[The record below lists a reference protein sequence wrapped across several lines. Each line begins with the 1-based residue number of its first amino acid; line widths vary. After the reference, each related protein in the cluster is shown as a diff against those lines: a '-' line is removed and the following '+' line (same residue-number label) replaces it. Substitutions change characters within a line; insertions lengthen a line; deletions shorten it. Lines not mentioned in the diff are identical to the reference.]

1 MQEKIQAVLKT
12 DDYIKRIQILS
23 EVRNLQLNFRGSITM
38 LIGGSNTYK
47 SLTVEML
54 DRMFKEANQEW
65 KNNKLPKFLKL
76 NLDDVDYDTT
86 EEEILK
92 KLRSNK
98 YGFIAIDNAD
108 TVIGKQKKI
117 LDYIKRDTKTQYL
130 IVTKDPAQFGTTTNH
145 VSKMEDK
152 GNYIT
157 NRFLTSIKGWK

>member
-23 EVRNLQLNFRGSITM
+23 EVRNLQLNLRGSITM

-54 DRMFKEANQEW
+54 DRMFKDHNQEW
-65 KNNKLPKFLKL
+65 KNNKLPKFLKI

-98 YGFIAIDNAD
+98 FGFIAIDNAD

-117 LDYIKRDTKTQYL
+117 LDYIKKDTKTQYL

-152 GNYIT
+152 ENYIT